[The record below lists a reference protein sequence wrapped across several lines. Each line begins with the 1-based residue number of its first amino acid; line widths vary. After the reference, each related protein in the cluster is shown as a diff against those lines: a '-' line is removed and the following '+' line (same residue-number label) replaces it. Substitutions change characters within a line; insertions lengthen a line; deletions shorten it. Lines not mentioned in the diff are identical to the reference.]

1 MKTDFLQAIIYI
13 VIVICVPIFV
23 FGAVLALISID
34 KYIQKIEKHLKTIA
48 ENTAD
53 MQLNIA
59 RADNDTADDKNGSPN
74 DETCE
79 GKVQND
85 EPKAERT
92 IDAENRSSSDEDNNG
107 EPVNYTALVVY
118 GVIML
123 LSIIILAV
131 QSGLNS

>member
-59 RADNDTADDKNGSPN
+59 RADNDTANDKNGSPN

-79 GKVQND
+79 GKAQND

-92 IDAENRSSSDEDNNG
+92 IDAENRSPSDEDNNG
-107 EPVNYTALVVY
+107 EPVNYTALVVF
-118 GVIML
+118 GVLML

>member
-1 MKTDFLQAIIYI
+1 MKTDSLQAIIYI

-34 KYIQKIEKHLKTIA
+34 KYIQKIEKHLKAIA

-74 DETCE
+74 DES
-79 GKVQND
+79 KAND
-85 EPKAERT
+85 DMTAERKKEM
-92 IDAENRSSSDEDNNG
+92 INKAYSEENNG
-107 EPVNYTALVVY
+107 ENAHYIRLVLI
-118 GVIML
+118 GVL
-123 LSIIILAV
+123 LLLVIIILT
-131 QSGLNS
+131 QQG